1 MTLRMIA
8 GLGNPGRQYQTT
20 RHNAGFWF
28 IDALM
33 QRYQGQWSASNRCKA
48 NVGKITVA
56 GQEVLL
62 ICPETF
68 MNNSGQA
75 VGELL
80 RYYRLTPAELLVVH
94 DELDLAPGCARFKTG
109 GGHGGHNGLRSLH
122 QHLCTDG
129 YHRLRIGIG
138 HPGHASEVVSYVLS
152 GASAEQKASID
163 FAIALSLDALE
174 LWFSHGKEKAMAQLH
189 SAC

>member
-28 IDALM
+28 IDALL
-33 QRYQGQWSASNRCKA
+33 QRNSGQLSVSNRCKA
-48 NVGKITVA
+48 NVGKISVA

-75 VGELL
+75 VGELM
-80 RYYRLTPAELLVVH
+80 RYYRLTPQDLLVVH
-94 DELDLAPGCARFKTG
+94 DELDLPPGCARFKTG

-122 QHLCTDG
+122 QHLGTDG

-138 HPGHASEVVSYVLS
+138 HPGRASEVVSYVLS
-152 GASAEQKASID
+152 SASAEQQTSIH
-163 FAIALSLDALE
+163 FAIDLSLDALE
-174 LWFSHGKEKAMAQLH
+174 LWFAQGKEKAMAQLH